1 MNPRPTRVR
10 FARESERVQIDTS
23 IQTADQ
29 EDMYNECYYPTSPMP
44 DFDQS
49 SDVANSEASLGFD
62 HISRGPAQTLFL
74 KMTNPDQL
82 AITGSCFF

>member
-1 MNPRPTRVR
+1 
-10 FARESERVQIDTS
+10 
-23 IQTADQ
+23 
-29 EDMYNECYYPTSPMP
+29 MP

-82 AITGSCFF
+82 ATTGSCFF